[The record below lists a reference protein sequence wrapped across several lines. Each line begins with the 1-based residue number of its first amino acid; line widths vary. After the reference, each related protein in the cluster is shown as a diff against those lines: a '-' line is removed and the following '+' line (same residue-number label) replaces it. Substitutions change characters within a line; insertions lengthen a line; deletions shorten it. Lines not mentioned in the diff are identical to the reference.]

1 MLTNPHVEA
10 LPRKAARLIG
20 LRTSIT
26 VDQNAMLDQIVRS
39 TGISKAALVRDA
51 LAQYGEALGFMPEGT
66 AATLTPTKTGG
77 PGLASDRKE
86 SHHAHS

>member
-1 MLTNPHVEA
+1 MTKNAHV
-10 LPRKAARLIG
+10 LPVAPSSSRYTK

-26 VDQNAMLDQIVRS
+26 VDQNAMLDRIVRS

-51 LAQYGEALGFMPEGT
+51 LAQYGEALGFLPEGT

-77 PGLASDRKE
+77 SGLASTRATNRKD
-86 SHHAHS
+86 

>member
-1 MLTNPHVEA
+1 MLNKTPVNRVP
-10 LPRKAARLIG
+10 PRTVALIG

-26 VDQNAMLDQIVRS
+26 TDQNTMLDQIVRS

-51 LAQYGEALGFMPEGT
+51 LARYGEALGYLPEGT

-77 PGLASDRKE
+77 SGLASDRKE
-86 SHHAHS
+86 DHARP